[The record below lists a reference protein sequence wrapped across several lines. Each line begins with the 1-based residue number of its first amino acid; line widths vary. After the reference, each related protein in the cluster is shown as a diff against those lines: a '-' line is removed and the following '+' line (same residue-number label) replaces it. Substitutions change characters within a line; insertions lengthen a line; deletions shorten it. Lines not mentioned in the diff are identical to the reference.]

1 MIENE
6 YISIANQFD
15 GKNLKVNKS
24 DWEIFLKKNISLSK
38 PS

>member
-6 YISIANQFD
+6 YISTANQFD
-15 GKNLKVNKS
+15 GKNLKVNNP
-24 DWEIFLKKNISLSK
+24 DWENFLKRIISLSK